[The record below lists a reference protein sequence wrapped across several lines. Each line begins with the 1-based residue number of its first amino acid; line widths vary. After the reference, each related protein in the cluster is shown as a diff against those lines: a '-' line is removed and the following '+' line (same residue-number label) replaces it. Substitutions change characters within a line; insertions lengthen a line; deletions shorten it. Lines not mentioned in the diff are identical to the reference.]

1 MAAGSGQLVRPII
14 QEQRAAGQQ
23 AFPARPFREASV
35 PLEAVEAR
43 RLYRQVADQLR
54 SLIDSG
60 EYAVGSRLPTEREL
74 AEQLKISR
82 PTVREA
88 LIALEVEGRVRIRV
102 GSGIYV
108 TEPADAAPALSA
120 VLEGPFELLRA
131 REFLE
136 STIAEQAARVATKDD
151 IARIDAALVAMADV
165 EHPSEASMVYD
176 RAFHIAIAGCLGNAV
191 MVRVVGELFDQR
203 LNPYFA
209 QLAHYFENPGTW
221 CAALSEHRAVRDAIA
236 AGLPRAARDAMRKHL
251 AHSQERFAQ
260 SFGAE
265 TSAGAP
271 PARKRAARSASE
283 PAKPSRSPGVQAK
296 TGSARRR

>member
-1 MAAGSGQLVRPII
+1 M
-14 QEQRAAGQQ
+14 
-23 AFPARPFREASV
+23 

-108 TEPADAAPALSA
+108 IEPAGTAMTVPAAA
-120 VLEGPFELLRA
+120 VIEGPFELLRA

-136 STIAEQAARVATKDD
+136 SAIAEQAARVATKDD
-151 IARIDAALVAMADV
+151 VARIDAALVAMENVA
-165 EHPSEASMVYD
+165 HPGEASMVHD
-176 RAFHIAIAGCLGNAV
+176 RAFHVAIAGSLGNAV
-191 MVRVVGELFDQR
+191 LVRVVGELFDQR

-209 QLAHYFENPGTW
+209 QLAHYFESAGTW
-221 CAALSEHRAVRDAIA
+221 RAALDEHRAVRNAIA
-236 AGLPRAARDAMRKHL
+236 AHDPDAAREAMRDHL
-251 AHSQERFAQ
+251 ARSQQRFAQ
-260 SFGAE
+260 NFGAE
-265 TSAGAP
+265 GAAGSPAGP
-271 PARKRAARSASE
+271 SRRARNQAKPARPKRV
-283 PAKPSRSPGVQAK
+283 PKKQAK
-296 TGSARRR
+296 SGGRPRR

>member
-1 MAAGSGQLVRPII
+1 M
-14 QEQRAAGQQ
+14 
-23 AFPARPFREASV
+23 

-74 AEQLKISR
+74 AEQLRISR

-108 TEPADAAPALSA
+108 TEPVDAAPALPA
-120 VLEGPFELLRA
+120 AGIEGPFELLRA

-136 STIAEQAARVATKDD
+136 SAIAEQAARVATKDD
-151 IARIDAALVAMADV
+151 VARIDASLVAMENV
-165 EHPSEASMVYD
+165 EHPGEASMVHD
-176 RAFHIAIAGCLGNAV
+176 RAFHVAIAGSLGNAV
-191 MVRVVGELFDQR
+191 LVRVVGELFDQR

-209 QLAHYFENPGTW
+209 KLAHYFENPQSW
-221 CAALSEHRAVRDAIA
+221 NAALDEHRAIRDAIA
-236 AGLPRAARDAMRKHL
+236 AHDPDAARETMREHL
-251 AHSQERFAQ
+251 ARSQARFAQ
-260 SFGAE
+260 NFGAE
-265 TSAGAP
+265 ASSGSRVR
-271 PARKRAARSASE
+271 AR
-283 PAKPSRSPGVQAK
+283 G
-296 TGSARRR
+296 G

>member
-1 MAAGSGQLVRPII
+1 M
-14 QEQRAAGQQ
+14 
-23 AFPARPFREASV
+23 

-108 TEPADAAPALSA
+108 IDPSDATPAPSA
-120 VLEGPFELLRA
+120 VIEGPFELLRA

-136 STIAEQAARVATKDD
+136 SSIAEQAARVATKDD
-151 IARIDAALVAMADV
+151 IARIDAALVAMENVA
-165 EHPSEASMVYD
+165 HPGEASMVHD

-191 MVRVVGELFDQR
+191 LVRVVGELFDQR

-209 QLAHYFENPGTW
+209 QLAHYFENPDTW
-221 CAALSEHRAVRDAIA
+221 RAALDEHRAVRDAIA
-236 AGLPRAARDAMRKHL
+236 AGRPLTAHDAMRDHL

-260 SFGAE
+260 NFGAE
-265 TSAGAP
+265 TSAGASATP
-271 PARKRAARSASE
+271 KRASRPEAQ
-283 PAKPSRSPGVQAK
+283 PAKPKRPLKKEAK
-296 TGSARRR
+296 SGSARRR

>member
-1 MAAGSGQLVRPII
+1 M
-14 QEQRAAGQQ
+14 
-23 AFPARPFREASV
+23 

-43 RLYRQVADQLR
+43 RLYRQIADQLR
-54 SLIDSG
+54 SLIDRG

-74 AEQLKISR
+74 ADQLKVSR

-108 TEPADAAPALSA
+108 IEPSDATPAPSA
-120 VLEGPFELLRA
+120 VIEGPFELLRA

-136 STIAEQAARVATKDD
+136 SAIAEQAARVATRED
-151 IARIDAALVAMADV
+151 IARIDAALVAMENVA
-165 EHPSEASMVYD
+165 HPGEASMVHD

-191 MVRVVGELFDQR
+191 LVRVVGELFDQR

-221 CAALSEHRAVRDAIA
+221 RTALNEHRAVRDAIA
-236 AGLPRAARDAMRKHL
+236 AGQPKAARDAMRDHL

-260 SFGAE
+260 NFGAE
-265 TSAGAP
+265 TATGAP
-271 PARKRAARSASE
+271 AMRKRTARSGAAL
-283 PAKPSRSPGVQAK
+283 AKQKRPSKKQAK
-296 TGSARRR
+296 SGSARRR

>member
-1 MAAGSGQLVRPII
+1 M
-14 QEQRAAGQQ
+14 
-23 AFPARPFREASV
+23 

-43 RLYRQVADQLR
+43 RLYRQIADQLR

-74 AEQLKISR
+74 ADQLEVSR

-108 TEPADAAPALSA
+108 TEPADATPVLSA
-120 VLEGPFELLRA
+120 VIEGPFELLRA

-136 STIAEQAARVATKDD
+136 GAIAEQAARVATKED
-151 IARIDAALVAMADV
+151 IARIDAALVAMENVD
-165 EHPSEASMVYD
+165 HPGEASMVHD

-191 MVRVVGELFDQR
+191 LVRVVGELFDQR

-221 CAALSEHRAVRDAIA
+221 RTALDEHRTVRDAIA
-236 AGLPRAARDAMRKHL
+236 AGQPKAARDAMRDHL

-260 SFGAE
+260 NFGAE
-265 TSAGAP
+265 TAAGS
-271 PARKRAARSASE
+271 PATRKRTARSGAVS
-283 PAKPSRSPGVQAK
+283 AKPKRPSKKQAK
-296 TGSARRR
+296 SGSARRR

>member
-1 MAAGSGQLVRPII
+1 
-14 QEQRAAGQQ
+14 
-23 AFPARPFREASV
+23 V

-43 RLYRQVADQLR
+43 RLYRQIADQLR

-74 AEQLKISR
+74 ADQLRVSR

-108 TEPADAAPALSA
+108 IAPSDATPAPSA
-120 VLEGPFELLRA
+120 VIEGPFELLRA

-136 STIAEQAARVATKDD
+136 SAIAEQAARVATRDD
-151 IARIDAALVAMADV
+151 IARIDAALVAMENVA
-165 EHPSEASMVYD
+165 HPGEASMVHD

-191 MVRVVGELFDQR
+191 LVRVVGELFDQR

-209 QLAHYFENPGTW
+209 QLARYFENPGTW
-221 CAALSEHRAVRDAIA
+221 RTALGEHRAVRDAIA
-236 AGLPRAARDAMRKHL
+236 ARQATAARDAMRDHL
-251 AHSQERFAQ
+251 ARSQERFAQ
-260 SFGAE
+260 NFGAE
-265 TSAGAP
+265 TAKGS
-271 PARKRAARSASE
+271 PAMRKRTARSAAA
-283 PAKPSRSPGVQAK
+283 PMKPKRPSKKHWLPKYKGLSK
-296 TGSARRR
+296 

>member
-1 MAAGSGQLVRPII
+1 
-14 QEQRAAGQQ
+14 
-23 AFPARPFREASV
+23 V

-43 RLYRQVADQLR
+43 RLYRQIADQLR
-54 SLIDSG
+54 GLIDSG

-74 AEQLKISR
+74 ADQLKVSR

-108 TEPADAAPALSA
+108 SEPADAAPALASA
-120 VLEGPFELLRA
+120 VIEGPFELLRA

-136 STIAEQAARVATKDD
+136 SAIAEQAARVATKDD
-151 IARIDAALVAMADV
+151 IARIDAALVAMENVA
-165 EHPSEASMVYD
+165 HPGEASMVHD

-191 MVRVVGELFDQR
+191 LVRVVGELFDQR

-221 CAALSEHRAVRDAIA
+221 RTALSEHRAVRDAIA
-236 AGLPRAARDAMRKHL
+236 AHQPTAARDAMRDHL

-260 SFGAE
+260 NFGAE
-265 TSAGAP
+265 TAIGS
-271 PARKRAARSASE
+271 PATRKRTVRSAAQ
-283 PAKPSRSPGVQAK
+283 PAKPKRPSKKPAK
-296 TGSARRR
+296 SGSARRR

>member
-1 MAAGSGQLVRPII
+1 M
-14 QEQRAAGQQ
+14 
-23 AFPARPFREASV
+23 

-43 RLYRQVADQLR
+43 RLYRQIADQLR

-74 AEQLKISR
+74 ADQLKVSR

-108 TEPADAAPALSA
+108 IDPSDATPAPSA
-120 VLEGPFELLRA
+120 VIEGPFELLRA

-136 STIAEQAARVATKDD
+136 SAIAEQAARVATKED
-151 IARIDAALVAMADV
+151 IARIDAALVAMENV
-165 EHPSEASMVYD
+165 EHPGEASMVHD

-191 MVRVVGELFDQR
+191 LVRVVGELFDQR

-221 CAALSEHRAVRDAIA
+221 RTALGEHRAVRDAIA
-236 AGLPRAARDAMRKHL
+236 ARRPMTAHDAMRDHL

-260 SFGAE
+260 NFGAE
-265 TSAGAP
+265 TATGSLAMRKRSARSGAA
-271 PARKRAARSASE
+271 PAKPKRAA
-283 PAKPSRSPGVQAK
+283 KKQAK
-296 TGSARRR
+296 SGSARRR

>member
-1 MAAGSGQLVRPII
+1 M
-14 QEQRAAGQQ
+14 
-23 AFPARPFREASV
+23 

-74 AEQLKISR
+74 ADQLKISR

-108 TEPADAAPALSA
+108 TEPADAAPAPSA
-120 VLEGPFELLRA
+120 VIEGPFELLRA

-136 STIAEQAARVATKDD
+136 SAIAEQAARVATKDD
-151 IARIDAALVAMADV
+151 IARIDAALVAMENV
-165 EHPSEASMVYD
+165 EHPGEASMVHD

-191 MVRVVGELFDQR
+191 LVRVVGELFDQR

-221 CAALSEHRAVRDAIA
+221 RTALDEHRAVRDAIA
-236 AGLPRAARDAMRKHL
+236 ARQPKAARDAMRDHL

-260 SFGAE
+260 NFGAE
-265 TSAGAP
+265 SPVGSSA
-271 PARKRAARSASE
+271 ARKREARS
-283 PAKPSRSPGVQAK
+283 PAKPAAAKRVPKKQAK
-296 TGSARRR
+296 GGNARRR

>member
-1 MAAGSGQLVRPII
+1 M
-14 QEQRAAGQQ
+14 
-23 AFPARPFREASV
+23 

-74 AEQLKISR
+74 AEQLRVSR

-108 TEPADAAPALSA
+108 IESAAVAAPASTA
-120 VLEGPFELLRA
+120 VIEGPFELLRA

-136 STIAEQAARVATKDD
+136 SAIAEQAARVASKDD
-151 IARIDAALVAMADV
+151 IARIDASLLAMENV
-165 EHPSEASMVYD
+165 EHPGEASMVHD
-176 RAFHIAIAGCLGNAV
+176 RAFHIAIAGSLGNAV
-191 MVRVVGELFDQR
+191 LVRVVGELFDQR

-209 QLAHYFENPGTW
+209 KLAHYFESPGTW
-221 CAALSEHRAVRDAIA
+221 RTALDEHRAVRDGIA
-236 AGLPRAARDAMRKHL
+236 AHDPDAARDAMRNHL
-251 AHSQERFAQ
+251 VRSQERFAQ
-260 SFGAE
+260 NFGAE
-265 TSAGAP
+265 AAAGS
-271 PARKRAARSASE
+271 PAGGDRTAQYQVK
-283 PAKPSRSPGVQAK
+283 PAKPKRAPKTQAK
-296 TGSARRR
+296 SGSARRR